1 MRYTQACGFL
11 ILFCACDSSPGG
23 GSNQAFDRGITS
35 VPQQTDLN
43 FVDAG
48 SAPDSSLTDAADAAN
63 GQDVCAAGG
72 IFCVDE
78 VTSAVC
84 SDDGQRIQSTTPCAP
99 MERCVEQFGVCR
111 PIICEPMSSRCRDQ
125 HTAEYC
131 VRDGSAWSPQ
141 PCGETRR
148 CIDGQCL
155 ELDCLP
161 QAFFMLDGSSSMV
174 GDWPRVEASVRAV
187 VENHPQVAFGLL
199 TFPVSLGCST
209 ATGWPNVPMVANASA
224 RMNDWLNTNGPAGG
238 ATPLIASMEWVADNI
253 DIVFPSPNSRS
264 LIVMTEGLDRC
275 SCDPDDDRR
284 GARGSYEDCL
294 IDELGEVT
302 DRLVAQA
309 VDVYVI
315 GYRFSESQEV
325 LNTIAAR
332 GNTRF
337 EQYIPAGSEES
348 LTNAFQSIV
357 MDLKACQ

>member
-1 MRYTQACGFL
+1 MRCIQACGFL
-11 ILFCACDSSPGG
+11 ILFGACESS
-23 GSNQAFDRGITS
+23 SNSTPHQAFDRGEN
-35 VPQQTDLN
+35 PAHQQGDLN
-43 FVDAG
+43 FIDAG
-48 SAPDSSLTDAADAAN
+48 SASDSTLVDRGDSAV
-63 GQDVCAAGG
+63 GEDVCAAGG
-72 IFCVDE
+72 IFCVDD

-84 SDDGQRIQSTTPCAP
+84 SDDGQRIASRTPCGP
-99 MERCVEQFGVCR
+99 MERCSEQFGVCR
-111 PIICEPMSSRCRDQ
+111 PIICEPMSSRCDDE
-125 HTAEYC
+125 HTAAYC
-131 VRDGSAWSPQ
+131 VRDGSAWRVQ

-187 VENHPQVAFGLL
+187 VENNPQVAFGLL

-209 ATGWPNVPMVANASA
+209 ANGWPNVPMVANASA
-224 RMNDWLNTNGPAGG
+224 RMNEWLNTNGPAGG
-238 ATPLIASMEWVADNI
+238 ATPLISSMEWVADNI

-294 IDELGEVT
+294 IEDLGEVT

-315 GYRFSESQEV
+315 GYRFSESQDV
-325 LNTIAAR
+325 LNAIAAR

-337 EQYIPAGSEES
+337 DRYITAGSEEG
-348 LTNAFQSIV
+348 LTNAYESIV
-357 MDLKACQ
+357 MD